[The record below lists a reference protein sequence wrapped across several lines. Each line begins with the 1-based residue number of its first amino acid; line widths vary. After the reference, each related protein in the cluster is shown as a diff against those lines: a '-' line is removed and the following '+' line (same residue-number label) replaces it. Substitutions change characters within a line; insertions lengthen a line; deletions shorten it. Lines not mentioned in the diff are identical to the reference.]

1 MVYLLSDKIG
11 TYSFIKKYI
20 KDPIIE
26 YNSPQKKKLYLT
38 WICGSIGVICQSKKN
53 DTILC
58 VLDIQAVICY
68 WICFLTFRKRNIVA
82 INILLKAKDT
92 LKNKVASFLYKV
104 ALKSKYFHASVTS
117 EEYGLL
123 LNKYLGI
130 SKEYA
135 IVKDVYKDQYE
146 IPKKNIS
153 GNNLVFCGGRNG
165 RDWNFMIDVA
175 INMPHVNFCLALPK
189 QNAEMLKNVPTNITL
204 YTDVPERKFLELIE
218 QCSIVALPLDT
229 EAPAGLIVMF
239 QAAAFD
245 KMVITSNT
253 ATTRGYITE
262 DNGCLLPFNVK
273 DWSNA
278 IQYYLSNQDI
288 AIEKAKKFHEFLL
301 SECSERKYVDS
312 LSNLIKNYSYK
323 SL

>member
-1 MVYLLSDKIG
+1 
-11 TYSFIKKYI
+11 
-20 KDPIIE
+20 
-26 YNSPQKKKLYLT
+26 
-38 WICGSIGVICQSKKN
+38 
-53 DTILC
+53 
-58 VLDIQAVICY
+58 
-68 WICFLTFRKRNIVA
+68 
-82 INILLKAKDT
+82 
-92 LKNKVASFLYKV
+92 
-104 ALKSKYFHASVTS
+104 
-117 EEYGLL
+117 
-123 LNKYLGI
+123 
-130 SKEYA
+130 
-135 IVKDVYKDQYE
+135 
-146 IPKKNIS
+146 
-153 GNNLVFCGGRNG
+153 
-165 RDWNFMIDVA
+165 MIDVA